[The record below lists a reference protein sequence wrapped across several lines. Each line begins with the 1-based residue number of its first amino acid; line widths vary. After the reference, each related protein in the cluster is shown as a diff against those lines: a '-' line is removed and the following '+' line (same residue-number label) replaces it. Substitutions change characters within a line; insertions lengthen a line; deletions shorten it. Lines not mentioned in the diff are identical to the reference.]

1 MHFETEQN
9 DRYALL
15 RSHVEKLD
23 STKAPDLKSE
33 IVYLNKQ
40 GYRNMIVDLS
50 ASKYCD
56 SSGLSAILVGNRLCK
71 ENDGSF
77 VLAGVQDGVQKLISI
92 SQLEGVINITPTV
105 EEAKDLLFMEEVER
119 DLGKEEDDDEN
130 DDSEADG
137 SSS

>member
-9 DRYALL
+9 DRFALITS
-15 RSHVEKLD
+15 RVEKLD

-71 ENDGSF
+71 EMNGSF

-92 SQLEGVINITPTV
+92 SQLEEVLNVTPTV
-105 EEAKDLLFMEEVER
+105 NEAKDLLFMEEVER
-119 DLGKEEDDDEN
+119 DLGDEEDGDEDQN
-130 DDSEADG
+130 G
-137 SSS
+137 KSS

>member
-9 DRYALL
+9 DRFALI
-15 RSHVEKLD
+15 RSNVEKLD

-33 IVYLNKQ
+33 LVYLNKQ

-50 ASKYCD
+50 ATKYCD

-71 ENDGSF
+71 EMNGSF

-92 SQLEGVINITPTV
+92 SQLDNVLNITPTID
-105 EEAKDLLFMEEVER
+105 EAKDLLFMEEVER
-119 DLGKEEDDDEN
+119 DLGKDDTEEDNGDN
-130 DDSEADG
+130 N
-137 SSS
+137 

>member
-9 DRYALL
+9 DRFALI
-15 RSHVEKLD
+15 RSNVEKLD

-50 ASKYCD
+50 RSKYCD

-71 ENDGSF
+71 EAKGSF
-77 VLAGVQDGVQKLISI
+77 VLAGVQDGVQKLITI
-92 SQLEGVINITPTV
+92 SQLDNVLNVTPTLD
-105 EEAKDLLFMEEVER
+105 EAKDLLFMEEVER
-119 DLGKEEDDDEN
+119 DLGEDDDREEGKN
-130 DDSEADG
+130 G
-137 SSS
+137 SST